1 MKSNLSSQMKAE
13 SSVRTNT
20 SLLLCIFILIEYVF
34 YSSIFLPLNRL
45 YKLKSLLL
53 DSIGR
58 SDGLSCL
65 FRGNFH
71 VIDSVNYSAFPVRE
85 HRESFHLPELNNN
98 KYFILC
104 TEN

>member
-1 MKSNLSSQMKAE
+1 M
-13 SSVRTNT
+13 
-20 SLLLCIFILIEYVF
+20 LIEYVF
-34 YSSIFLPLNRL
+34 YSSIFLSINYL
-45 YKLKSLLL
+45 YKITGLIL
-53 DSIGR
+53 DSYGR

-65 FRGNFH
+65 FRGNSH

>member
-1 MKSNLSSQMKAE
+1 M
-13 SSVRTNT
+13 
-20 SLLLCIFILIEYVF
+20 
-34 YSSIFLPLNRL
+34 
-45 YKLKSLLL
+45 L

-58 SDGLSCL
+58 SDGLSYL

-85 HRESFHLPELNNN
+85 HRESFHMPELNNN

>member
-1 MKSNLSSQMKAE
+1 MKAE

-20 SLLLCIFILIEYVF
+20 SLLLCIFMLIEYVF